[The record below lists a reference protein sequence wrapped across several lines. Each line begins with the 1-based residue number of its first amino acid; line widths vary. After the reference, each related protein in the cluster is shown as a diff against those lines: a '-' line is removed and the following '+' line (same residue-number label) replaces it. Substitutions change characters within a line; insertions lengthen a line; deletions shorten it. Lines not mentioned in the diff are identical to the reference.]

1 MLKQYNFPGSSN
13 FVKKP
18 VRFPDQ
24 LPGYKELLGADGARD
39 IISSDKDLDDRE
51 GGDIQYNQIIPSD
64 PVTKQSSPVSLINF
78 VPDLTKI

>member
-1 MLKQYNFPGSSN
+1 M
-13 FVKKP
+13 KKP

-51 GGDIQYNQIIPSD
+51 GGDIQHNQIILSD
-64 PVTKQSSPVSLINF
+64 PVTKQSSLASLINF
-78 VPDLTKI
+78 ISDLSKVKTILKS

>member
-1 MLKQYNFPGSSN
+1 M
-13 FVKKP
+13 KKP

-51 GGDIQYNQIIPSD
+51 GGDIQHNQIILSD
-64 PVTKQSSPVSLINF
+64 PVTKQSSLVSLINF
-78 VPDLTKI
+78 ISDLSKVKTILKS